1 MSKFIKLTT
10 GNYLIVHGFDA
21 SNKEIVEEV
30 TVPQKMVKI
39 VAIERIQS
47 ISEKYILVTGSHGR
61 LMYWEYEENFEDLQ
75 KQLLNNELLVA

>member
-39 VAIERIQS
+39 VTIERIQS

-75 KQLLNNELLVA
+75 KQLLNNELLIA